1 MAQIDSYRTTMLRK
15 REELAKLNQDLAREQ
30 AKIAPLQKKIIS
42 AKCAIERTKSDST
55 IKSRLSEIGRA
66 EKSIADIQKKCS
78 DIQAK
83 IAQKE
88 KEYTTADKNY
98 RSEEAKINKKA
109 VDDEKKR
116 LQQAARQSVAM
127 EQAIRR
133 QEQLQAK
140 MQREIDSIKAIP
152 EKITVLFLAANPV
165 DTHRLRLDQEAR
177 SIQEKIR
184 LSEYRDSVRFESR

>member
-88 KEYTTADKNY
+88 KEYTTADKTIEV
-98 RSEEAKINKKA
+98 RKLK
-109 VDDEKKR
+109 
-116 LQQAARQSVAM
+116 
-127 EQAIRR
+127 
-133 QEQLQAK
+133 
-140 MQREIDSIKAIP
+140 SIKKQLMMKRNVSSRQP
-152 EKITVLFLAANPV
+152 GNQSQWS
-165 DTHRLRLDQEAR
+165 RLYGVKSNFKPKCRGKL
-177 SIQEKIR
+177 I
-184 LSEYRDSVRFESR
+184 V